1 VPVGAL
7 RRQRARRLRHP
18 PRLGRAG
25 LGHPA
30 GNLNRIDAVATQHDV
45 RAVLYP
51 RVGTMIERGD
61 ERYGGARGCLGSPRC
76 PCAWTPS
83 PAHRRHRPRRTDLAS
98 PGRIAHPHEGRRPRP
113 GPPGAV
119 RARTYTEA
127 VGDGMY
133 RPLGRG
139 MSMSLRSS
147 GTCAS
152 RATAVGASSSKT
164 PSSPRNPLTE
174 ELRGEG
180 PVADVHTSAE
190 YLLSVIS
197 SSG

>member
-1 VPVGAL
+1 MPVGAL

-139 MSMSLRSS
+139 DVDVTAIVGHLRKQGLRRLVRPRARHHPHR
-147 GTCAS
+147 GT
-152 RATAVGASSSKT
+152 
-164 PSSPRNPLTE
+164 PSPRN
-174 ELRGEG
+174 
-180 PVADVHTSAE
+180 SAARAQWPTCTPAP
-190 YLLSVIS
+190 STC
-197 SSG
+197 

>member
-1 VPVGAL
+1 VLGDVLGVLDVRVPGHRHL
-7 RRQRARRLRHP
+7 RIGGTDPAERTWQVRAESPTHMKDVDLGLARQVQS
-18 PRLGRAG
+18 GRA
-25 LGHPA
+25 L
-30 GNLNRIDAVATQHDV
+30 T
-45 RAVLYP
+45 
-51 RVGTMIERGD
+51 
-61 ERYGGARGCLGSPRC
+61 
-76 PCAWTPS
+76 
-83 PAHRRHRPRRTDLAS
+83 PRRSVTACT
-98 PGRIAHPHEGRRPRP
+98 
-113 GPPGAV
+113 
-119 RARTYTEA
+119 ARSA
-127 VGDGMY
+127 A
-133 RPLGRG
+133 G
-139 MSMSLRSS
+139 MSMSLRLS